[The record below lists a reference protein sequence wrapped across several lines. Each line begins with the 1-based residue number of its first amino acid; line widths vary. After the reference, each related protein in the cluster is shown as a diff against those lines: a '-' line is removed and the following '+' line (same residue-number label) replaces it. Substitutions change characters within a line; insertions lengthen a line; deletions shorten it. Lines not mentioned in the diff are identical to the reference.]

1 MKHDVVIFDMDG
13 TILDTLDD
21 LAGSLNAALERSG
34 LPRRTRGEVRR
45 FVGNGVRKLVERGV
59 PAGTDLFAIDKVYA
73 DFTENYRVH
82 CADRTRP
89 YDGIPDLISALK
101 RNGCKTAVVSNKAD
115 YAVQALCTRYFD
127 GLFDLAVGEREGI
140 RRKPAPDAIGR
151 VLKTLGCVPGK
162 AVYVGDSEVD
172 IETARNAG
180 VPCIS
185 VDWGFRD
192 RAALIKSGASI
203 IVSDAKELLSQL

>member
-1 MKHDVVIFDMDG
+1 MDG

-21 LAGSLNAALERSG
+21 LAGSLNAALERNG

-45 FVGNGVRKLVERGV
+45 FVGNGIRKLVERGV
-59 PAGTDLFAIDKVYA
+59 PAGADLSVIEKVYA
-73 DFTENYRVH
+73 NFTENYHVH

-89 YDGIPDLISALK
+89 YDGIPELISSLK
-101 RNGCKTAVVSNKAD
+101 RNGYKTAVVSNKAD
-115 YAVQALCTRYFD
+115 YAVQALCARYFD

-140 RRKPAPDAIGR
+140 RRKPAPDAIVR
-151 VLKTLGCVPGK
+151 VLKTLGCDPGK

-172 IETARNAG
+172 IETARSAA

-185 VDWGFRD
+185 VAWGFRN
-192 RAALIKSGASI
+192 RAALLKSGASV
-203 IVSDAKELLSQL
+203 IVSDAKELLARL